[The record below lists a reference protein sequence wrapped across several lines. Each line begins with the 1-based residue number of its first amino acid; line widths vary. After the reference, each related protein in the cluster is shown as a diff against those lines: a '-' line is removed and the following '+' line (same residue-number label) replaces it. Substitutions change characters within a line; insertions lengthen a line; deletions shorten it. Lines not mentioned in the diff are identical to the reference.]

1 MKPRPLFI
9 VMSAPSGCGKS
20 TLIDMLL
27 QQYPDLQY
35 SISCTTRKPRG
46 DEEDGIDYHFL
57 TVERFRELLA
67 EDAFLEHAEVHGNYY
82 GTPLREALQV
92 VESGRNLLL
101 EIEVEGAMNIK
112 RQYPEAVLI
121 MLLPPSF
128 SEQERRLR
136 SRGTETDEVIAGR
149 LKQTYEEMT
158 YFDRY
163 DYVVINKTVDKC
175 ADDIQDIVHAEKWAI
190 KRNLEVPTTYFKD

>member
-1 MKPRPLFI
+1 MQKGLLI
-9 VMSAPSGCGKS
+9 VISAPSGSGKS
-20 TLIDMLL
+20 TVREELMRRENFA
-27 QQYPDLQY
+27 Y
-35 SISCTTRKPRG
+35 SVSATTRPPRAGEANGVDYWFVTKEQFEEKIKNG
-46 DEEDGIDYHFL
+46 DM
-57 TVERFRELLA
+57 
-67 EDAFLEHAEVHGNYY
+67 LEHAIYNGNYY

-163 DYVVINKTVDKC
+163 DYVVINETVNKC

>member
-1 MKPRPLFI
+1 
-9 VMSAPSGCGKS
+9 
-20 TLIDMLL
+20 
-27 QQYPDLQY
+27 
-35 SISCTTRKPRG
+35 
-46 DEEDGIDYHFL
+46 
-57 TVERFRELLA
+57 
-67 EDAFLEHAEVHGNYY
+67 
-82 GTPLREALQV
+82 LRV

-149 LKQTYEEMT
+149 LKQTYEEMKF
-158 YFDRY
+158 FDRY
-163 DYVVINKTVDKC
+163 DYFVVNETVDKC

-190 KRNLEVPTTYFKD
+190 KRHLEFPKTYFEG

>member
-1 MKPRPLFI
+1 MQKGLLI
-9 VMSAPSGCGKS
+9 VISAPSGSGKS
-20 TLIDMLL
+20 TVREELMRRENFA
-27 QQYPDLQY
+27 Y
-35 SISCTTRKPRG
+35 SVSATTRPPRAGEANGVDYWFVTKEQFEEKIKNG
-46 DEEDGIDYHFL
+46 DM
-57 TVERFRELLA
+57 
-67 EDAFLEHAEVHGNYY
+67 LEHAIYNGNYY

-112 RQYPEAVLI
+112 HQYPEAVLI

-136 SRGTETDEVIAGR
+136 SRGTETDDIIAGR
-149 LKQTYEEMT
+149 LKQTYEEMK

-163 DYVVINKTVDKC
+163 DYVVINETVDKC
-175 ADDIQDIVHAEKWAI
+175 ADDIQDIVHAERWAI
-190 KRNLEVPTTYFKD
+190 KRNLGVPTTYFEA

>member
-1 MKPRPLFI
+1 M
-9 VMSAPSGCGKS
+9 
-20 TLIDMLL
+20 
-27 QQYPDLQY
+27 
-35 SISCTTRKPRG
+35 
-46 DEEDGIDYHFL
+46 
-57 TVERFRELLA
+57 
-67 EDAFLEHAEVHGNYY
+67 LEHAIYNGNYY
-82 GTPLREALQV
+82 GTPLREALRV

-136 SRGTETDEVIAGR
+136 SRGTESDEVIAGR
-149 LKQTYEEMT
+149 LNQTHEEMT
-158 YFDRY
+158 YFNKY
-163 DYVVINKTVDKC
+163 DYYVVNETVDKC

-190 KRNLEVPTTYFKD
+190 KRHPEVPTSYFKA

>member
-1 MKPRPLFI
+1 MRNVLM
-9 VMSAPSGCGKS
+9 VVSGPSGVGKG
-20 TLIDMLL
+20 TLVKTMIKRREDVVE
-27 QQYPDLQY
+27 
-35 SISCTTRKPRG
+35 SVSCTTRPPREG
-46 DEEDGIDYHFL
+46 EVDGKHYFFLSHEEFQRRIQEND
-57 TVERFRELLA
+57 
-67 EDAFLEHAEVHGNYY
+67 FLEYDEHFGNYY
-82 GTPLREALQV
+82 GTPLREALAV

-149 LKQTYEEMT
+149 LKQTYEEMK

-163 DYVVINKTVDKC
+163 DYVVINNTVDKC

-190 KRNLEVPTTYFKD
+190 KRNLGVPNTYFEA